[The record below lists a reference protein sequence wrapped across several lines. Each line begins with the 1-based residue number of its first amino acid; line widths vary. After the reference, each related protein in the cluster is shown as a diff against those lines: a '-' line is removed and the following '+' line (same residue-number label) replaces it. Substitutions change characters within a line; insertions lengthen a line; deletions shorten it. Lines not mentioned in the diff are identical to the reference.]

1 MELVTRD
8 GALIVVNGQLAGQCE
23 CCACGPCCWN
33 VTELGGCP
41 GPTVTVSNAGKTL
54 LLCFQDSIA
63 CGDISCLHD
72 QEQSGGCTNA
82 APCPHRQYIRLT
94 TTFTIKEPVTLT
106 VSLQGRVEA
115 NAGTPCDTGGI
126 VDLEPGTACRDVT
139 DVFVGDIGVVHIGTD
154 SAQAGGGYCDM
165 STVQNS
171 EQFEVPAG
179 CLKITVISDTGD
191 GKVHF
196 GMYSRVTLTFSDD
209 TKVATCAGKLCTTFE
224 CVVVESKSSDE
235 KTGLAPDQG
244 CTGGIVDLENGV
256 EGCEGSTVSCVPVK
270 TSASQPGVEL
280 NECVIDCAQG
290 KCENVKYYCC
300 VDEVEDSQ
308 AVVNPNPIRRD
319 CKKKTLRVCSTDDSG
334 TVDTTIP
341 PGAFRT
347 LAECRENC
355 QPEGYQCLD
364 SVCTP
369 TDDPEAPYATL
380 AECEQ
385 ACLGRFIC
393 DDMGE
398 CIQTADPNA
407 PHENRAACEEE
418 CEQRFVCAP
427 NGGCYQS
434 ADGPYATLAECEQN
448 CDPPPDGIYCVLV
461 NNETLCKPGP
471 IPEGE
476 TILSGPHPGYLSCY
490 EVCRKHACTTGCGGV
505 QKCKP
510 SSTGAYQTLGQCLE
524 GCTDTAAD
532 PCTLEETTGV
542 GPGVFPFEIDAAER
556 DVCIS
561 YVSIGGQA
569 IRLRAQYKRINPLT
583 CKPDGIWGPTSDWRG
598 HEECDCRDLRP
609 GGPLKGGPNG
619 YISFRKPKGITEFS
633 LIVQAP
639 CPDTDVHWTVR
650 CTGAPCSEPEEPDPI
665 GACCIAGV
673 CQDGVKKSQCDS
685 FNGKWLGPC
694 TECEPDDCV
703 DPRGA
708 CCLPD
713 GTCLERTEAE
723 CDTAGGVYH
732 GDGVPCRKVTC
743 PPPPLRG
750 ACCFG
755 DGCTVGITQEE
766 CEFWNGTY
774 LGDNS
779 TCGPPDPCRGCCC
792 EGTECYPN
800 TYENDCTELFEGE
813 WSPSSPGDLCCRRGP
828 YPEYAASTGEA
839 AYYIHLTTDCPESWL
854 NGVTI
859 PLTSKFTN
867 NCAFSCVQNFQG
879 NLGVAASATTGCAD
893 AWVAMRHNAGYADL
907 FGLRAHLR
915 TYQNNQATD
924 LTISCDWNRQGITNE
939 NLYAGRSTVSVGFFN
954 NEGNPAQSLCFPVSK
969 TKFGSQQNYHA
980 GVNDYAFS
988 GCPPTGNHICGG
1000 ATVAGCKAYYGPEA
1014 ANMGVT
1020 LNDDDLCNDEYL
1032 VYVEISPLP

>member
-23 CCACGPCCWN
+23 CCACGPCCWR
-33 VTELGGCP
+33 VTEFSGCP
-41 GPTVTVSNAGKTL
+41 GPTVTVSNAGKTI

-139 DVFVGDIGVVHIGTD
+139 DVFVGNLGVVHIGTD
-154 SAQAGGGYCDM
+154 SAQAGGGECDM
-165 STVQNS
+165 ATVQNS

-179 CLKITVISDTGD
+179 CLEITVIADTGD

-196 GMYSRVTLTFSDD
+196 GMYSRVSLTFSDN
-209 TKVATCAGKLCTTFE
+209 TKVAACAGKLCTTFE

-235 KTGLAPDQG
+235 KNGLAPDQG
-244 CTGGIVDLENGV
+244 CIGGIVDLEAGV
-256 EGCEGSTVSCVPVK
+256 EGCEGSTLSCVPVR
-270 TSASQPGVEL
+270 TSANQPGVEL
-280 NECVIDCAQG
+280 NECVIDCSQG
-290 KCENVKYYCC
+290 TCENVKYYCC
-300 VDEVEDSQ
+300 VDEVDDSQ
-308 AVVNPNPIRRD
+308 AVVNPNPVRRD
-319 CKKKTLRVCSTDDSG
+319 CKKKTWRVCSTDDNG

-341 PGAFRT
+341 AGAFRT

-355 QPEGYQCLD
+355 QPEGYECLD
-364 SVCTP
+364 NVCTP

-385 ACLGRFIC
+385 ACLGRFVC

-398 CIQTADPNA
+398 CIQTSDPNA
-407 PHENRAACEEE
+407 PHVNRAACEQE
-418 CEQRFVCAP
+418 CDQRFVCAP

-448 CDPPPDGIYCVLV
+448 CDPPPQGIYCVLV
-461 NNETLCKPGP
+461 DGETLCKVGP

-490 EVCRKHACTTGCGGV
+490 EVCRKHACATGCGGV
-505 QKCKP
+505 QKCTP

-524 GCTDTAAD
+524 GCTDPAAD

-542 GPGVFPFEIDAAER
+542 GPGVFTFEIDAAER

-569 IRLRAQYKRINPLT
+569 VRLRAQYKRINPLT
-583 CKPDGIWGPTSDWRG
+583 CRPDGIWGPTSDWRG
-598 HEECDCRDLRP
+598 YEECDCRDLRP
-609 GGPLKGGPNG
+609 GGPLQGGPKG
-619 YISFRKPKGITEFS
+619 YISFRKPKGITQFY

-639 CPDTDVHWTVR
+639 CPDTDVEWTVR
-650 CTGAPCSEPEEPDPI
+650 CTGAPCSEPEEPDPT

-673 CQDGVKKSQCDS
+673 CQDGVKKSQCTS
-685 FNGKWLGPC
+685 FGGKWLGPC
-694 TECEPDDCV
+694 TECEPDDCI
-703 DPRGA
+703 DPRGS

-713 GTCLERTEAE
+713 GTCLERTPAE
-723 CDTAGGVYH
+723 CAAVGGTYN
-732 GDGVPCRKVTC
+732 GDGTLCAKTTC
-743 PPPPLRG
+743 PLPQG
-750 ACCFG
+750 ACCFE
-755 DGCTVGITQEE
+755 DGCTENITQEE
-766 CEFWNGTY
+766 CESFGGEY
-774 LGDNS
+774 LGDDV

-792 EGTECYPN
+792 ADGQCFEGALEK
-800 TYENDCTELFEGE
+800 DCVELLEGE
-813 WSPSSPGDLCCRRGP
+813 WFDPAGTLCCPDGP
-828 YPEYAASTGEA
+828 WPTYAESVAEA

-859 PLTSKFTN
+859 PLTSKFTA
-867 NCAFSCVQNFQG
+867 NCAFSCHQYFEG
-879 NLGVAASATTGCAD
+879 WLGIANGDCST
-893 AWVAMRHNAGYADL
+893 AWVAMRASPTEVDL
-907 FGLRAHLR
+907 FGLYAQLR
-915 TYQNNQATD
+915 TYENGQPQD
-924 LTISCDWNRQGITNE
+924 LNFQVRWNRRGILFNSFVAE
-939 NLYAGRSTVSVGFFN
+939 GTVSAVFVN
-954 NEGNPAQSLCFPVSK
+954 DTVRNRLCFDVSK
-969 TKFGSQQNYHA
+969 TVFQAPQNYHA
-980 GVNDYAFS
+980 GVNDYALS
-988 GCPPTGNHICGG
+988 GCPPGGNFACGDV
-1000 ATVAGCKAYYGPEA
+1000 TTPGCKAYYGPAA
-1014 ANMGVT
+1014 ANNGVT
-1020 LNDDDLCNDEYL
+1020 VEPGDLCDSQYR